1 MNLLSWILQQ
11 LHHSR
16 HMDGAMTLA
25 NHKHGYLLT
34 THKGTALKTEGQN
47 EDWKSVLFLSEHQG
61 AC

>member
-1 MNLLSWILQQ
+1 MNMNLLSWILQQ

-47 EDWKSVLFLSEHQG
+47 ED
-61 AC
+61 